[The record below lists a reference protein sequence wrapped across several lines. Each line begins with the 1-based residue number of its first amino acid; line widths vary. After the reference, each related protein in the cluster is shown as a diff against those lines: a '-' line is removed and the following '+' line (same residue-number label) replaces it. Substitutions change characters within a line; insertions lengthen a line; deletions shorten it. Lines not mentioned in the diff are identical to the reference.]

1 MRPKLP
7 RLAGLALISA
17 VGLGAPM
24 AGAPVAAAQETS
36 LADWS
41 LTAAR
46 GVIDL
51 CRADAPDAAAVAEHG
66 EVWGWPSFVP
76 YLERPE
82 GYKREAGGQSRRAF
96 TLGDTTTTVEV
107 TVQSGE
113 VTSAAPAN
121 IHYFRCDVAA
131 DQPIGAGLEA
141 RLTELYGPP
150 TSKSDQAT
158 VWLSGAT
165 AGDAAQS
172 DDATLAAVTA
182 AGVGADGWRIELS
195 HAQGSDRVKLTEFRN
210 SPAS

>member
-1 MRPKLP
+1 MRPRLP
-7 RLAGLALISA
+7 RLPGLALISA
-17 VGLGAPM
+17 LGLGALL
-24 AGAPVAAAQETS
+24 ASAPLAAAQETS

-46 GVIDL
+46 GVLDL

-76 YLERPE
+76 YLEHPE
-82 GYKREAGGQSRRAF
+82 GYKREAGGQSRRAY

-131 DQPIGAGLEA
+131 DQPIGAGVEA
-141 RLTELYGPP
+141 HLTEIYGPP

-158 VWLSGAT
+158 VWLSGIA

-172 DDATLAAVTA
+172 DEAALAAVA
-182 AGVGADGWRIELS
+182 SAGVGADGWRIELS
-195 HAQGSDRVKLTEFRN
+195 HAQGSDRVKLSEFRN
-210 SPAS
+210 TAAN